1 MMDRTP
7 KFKTQDNDAAG
18 RKHRETLQDT
28 KAEQD
33 LLDADNKSET
43 KQTGLYRTLKL
54 LHGKRNNQ
62 KNKETA
68 NGKTIYKPHIWQM
81 INKYKHKF
89 KKK

>member
-1 MMDRTP
+1 MTLLEE
-7 KFKTQDNDAAG
+7 NIG
-18 RKHRETLQDT
+18 ETLQDT

-62 KNKETA
+62 KN
-68 NGKTIYKPHIWQM
+68 
-81 INKYKHKF
+81 
-89 KKK
+89 